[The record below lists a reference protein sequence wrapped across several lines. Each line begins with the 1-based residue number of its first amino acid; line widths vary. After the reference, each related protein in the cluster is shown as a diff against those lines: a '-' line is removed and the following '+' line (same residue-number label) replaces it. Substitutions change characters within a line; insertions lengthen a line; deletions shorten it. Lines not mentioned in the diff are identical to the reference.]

1 MGQSRKKFDYVI
13 TTITEDIDFIA
24 SAEESITIAITDN
37 LVEVL
42 SGRLYIDVDPGAAF
56 SAWATYTFY
65 NKAAMR
71 GEDAFYRTVA
81 KLVYT
86 ELNLATVIGSPNIKP
101 DSYADFNPN
110 DLVTILDTTNEN
122 ARIKTVAS
130 TMTAEDN
137 LLAVH
142 AIGQGVVRVSEFS
155 GVTLYNKESGA
166 NVYLRISF
174 AAAQTVSLKLEMDI
188 KRKLSG

>member
-1 MGQSRKKFDYVI
+1 MGLSRKKFDYVI
-13 TTITEDIDFIA
+13 ETITEDIDFVA
-24 SAEESITIAITDN
+24 STEEVATISIVDN
-37 LVEVL
+37 LAEVL
-42 SGRLYIDVDPGAAF
+42 RGRLYIDVDPGAAF

-71 GEDAFYRTVA
+71 GEDAFYRTAA

-86 ELNLATVIGSPNIKP
+86 ELDLATVIGSPNIKP
-101 DSYADFNPN
+101 DSYIDFNPN
-110 DLVTILDTTNEN
+110 DLATILDTTNEN

-130 TMTAEDN
+130 TMIAEDN

-155 GVTLYNKESGA
+155 GVTLYNKESGT